1 MDKKQKVYKKR
12 VHKIKK
18 MVVIIKKKSEIS
30 IFELMVLIV
39 GCAAVILGFNLIN
52 RVYITDYVMGWP
64 MVISVFTWLI
74 MLVLFILLSINVDS
88 AKQTL
93 KEITEIKDIVKKL
106 DRKRK

>member
-1 MDKKQKVYKKR
+1 MG
-12 VHKIKK
+12 
-18 MVVIIKKKSEIS
+18 VILKKKSEIS
-30 IFELMVLIV
+30 TFELMVLVV

-52 RVYITDYVMGWP
+52 RVYMTDYVMGWP

-93 KEITEIKDIVKKL
+93 KEITEIKNIVNKLYRKK
-106 DRKRK
+106 K

>member
-64 MVISVFTWLI
+64 MVISIFTWLI
-74 MLVLFILLSINVDS
+74 LLVLFILLSINVDS
-88 AKQTL
+88 TKQTL
-93 KEITEIKDIVKKL
+93 KEITEIKSIINKL
-106 DRKRK
+106 AKKRK